1 MDTKTQLDRLTELT
15 ILHRSQLRELAGQL
29 PGLREEIVAEFERR
43 MDEAEPQFRQELEAF
58 AQARTEHEVG
68 ELSRKLK
75 SEIDSVSEAAQKRV
89 AKKMEIV
96 IAEKKAVR
104 ELMKKAHSEI
114 KGALKTVPEEIE
126 TVVGLQADAIREE
139 TKTQLETHFAVPRT
153 INPRGVWKK
162 DTTYEPLD
170 LISYNGSSYI
180 ANVRNRDVKPGV
192 RKEEWTLI
200 ARRGP
205 GGGLPVTSLSE
216 IVGTPTDGQ
225 ILIADNGNYVN
236 SNLTAGYGINITEG
250 AGSIEIAT
258 SGFVVFKGTWNAATN
273 TPSLASG
280 VGTAGNYYVVSTAGS
295 TDLDGI
301 TDWQAGDWAIFNG
314 TAWEKVDNSEIIT
327 SVNGQTGVVVITKS
341 DVGLGNVTD
350 DAQLKIASDLADLND
365 APNARGN
372 LGLGD
377 SATLDVGTISGT
389 VAAGDDSRLSD
400 ERVPTDGSVTDTKI
414 VAGGL
419 DPTSIDGTAVITTD
433 SRLSDARTPTAHA
446 ASHVDGTDD
455 IRDATASLKGLATA
469 AQISKLDGIDAG
481 ANVGITEL
489 TGDVTAGPGGDSQA
503 ATLASTGVAAASYG
517 SATQVGSFT
526 VDVKGRLTA
535 ASDVTITPAFSSI
548 TSKPT
553 TLSGYGITD
562 GVNTSELGAAN
573 GVATLDSGSK
583 LTSSQLPDIAVTE
596 YLGDSANEAAMLAL
610 TGQQGDWTTRTDLG
624 TVWIITGTDPSVI
637 GGWTQLSYPTA
648 PVTSVAGKTGA
659 VTLDSSD
666 VGLGNVT
673 NDAQLKIASN
683 LADLDNV
690 TTARDNLGLGTMATQ
705 DANAVAITG
714 GSATGLTSL
723 GVVDNTTLGSSNTD
737 TVTFNARAASE
748 FTPAT
753 DNTYDLGR
761 TGHEWRDLYL
771 DGTANIDSLVADT
784 ADINGGTIDG
794 TTIGA
799 TTPAAGTF
807 SQVNSDGA
815 IIAVG
820 AGSFGDDTDVTG
832 DFTVTGSVGIGTA
845 GSPEKKLHIA
855 SNATSQT
862 TATIP
867 GIRIENLDT
876 TTVNTDVSG
885 EIEFFSKD
893 ASETDKI
900 SGFIKNVAEDAG
912 TKYGLSFGA
921 KTNGSNATEAMRI
934 NHAGDVG
941 IGLTNPAEKLSV
953 AGGNLNLDDNYSLN
967 WSAAPGRPYIVGSK
981 ASDFIKLG
989 TPSGG
994 DLLNLVSTSVG
1005 IGTAAPSQKLDVNG
1019 YAKATGLYFGGTNSL
1034 LYEAAADSVG
1044 LRVGSN
1050 GPYAEFVDAAGV
1062 LEFGNAGGSLHL
1074 TTVGT
1079 PRVYINT
1086 SGAVGVGTA
1095 SPSTKLS
1102 VATATN
1108 GGISVNDGTVNG
1120 IIYGSTTLTNSFA
1133 IGTTTNH
1140 PLIFGT
1146 NNSFPQMT
1154 LATSGNVGVGE
1165 TAPTAKFVVS
1175 GGGAAIQGNGFPT
1188 TGAGWEFYTDT
1199 TTGSWAQS
1207 YSRTSSAWL
1216 DANWNALT
1224 HKYST
1229 AGAERMRIT
1238 SSGAVGIGTTA
1249 PSESLDVNGNF
1260 VARGAHSYFGESDT
1274 TAATVHIYGNSTGSA
1289 EGGQINIYTAADY
1302 DTTYNSYRID
1312 VYQSNLRIAR
1322 SGHDDITL
1330 NSAGTFTMSGRVIMG
1345 GTALPSGT
1353 SQTAAWDNTNKY
1365 IRVGTNVS
1373 TTATLAAFYNSNGAV
1388 GTISTSGT
1396 ATAYNT
1402 SSDYRL
1408 KENVVPMQ
1416 DALQRITQLK
1426 PSRFNFIA
1434 DDSVVVDGFIAH
1446 EVQAVVPEA
1455 ISGEKDAMRDE
1466 EYEVTPAVVDDDGN
1480 EITAAVMG
1488 TRTVPDYQG
1497 IDQSKLVPLLVGAVQ
1512 ELTARLEALENN

>member
-15 ILHRSQLRELAGQL
+15 ILHRSQLRELASQL
-29 PGLREEIVAEFERR
+29 PGLREEVVAEFERR
-43 MDEAEPQFRQELEAF
+43 MDEAEPQFREELEAF
-58 AQARTEHEVG
+58 AQARTEHEVA
-68 ELSRKLK
+68 ELSAKLK
-75 SEIDSVSEAAQKRV
+75 SEIDSVSKAAQKRV
-89 AKKMEIV
+89 TDKIGLIV
-96 IAEKKAVR
+96 AEKKAVR

-114 KGALKTVPEEIE
+114 KGALKTVPGQIE
-126 TVVGLQADAIREE
+126 TVVGLEAEAIREE
-139 TKTQLETHFAVPRT
+139 TKKQLDTHFAVPRT
-153 INPRGVWKK
+153 INPRGAWKK
-162 DTTYEPLD
+162 DKVYEPLD
-170 LISYNGSSYI
+170 LVSDNGSSYI
-180 ANVRNRDVKPGV
+180 ANVRNQGVKPGV
-192 RKEEWTLI
+192 RKDEWTLI
-200 ARRGP
+200 ARRGG
-205 GGGLPVTSLSE
+205 GGGLPITSLNE
-216 IVGTPTDGQ
+216 LVGAPTDGQ
-225 ILIADNGNYVN
+225 ILIGDNGNYVN
-236 SNLTAGYGINITEG
+236 ANLSAGYGINITEG
-250 AGSIEIAT
+250 AGSIEIST
-258 SGFVVFKGTWNAATN
+258 SGFVVFKGAWNAATN
-273 TPSLASG
+273 TPALASG

-301 TDWQAGDWAIFNG
+301 TDWEPGDWAIFNG

-365 APNARGN
+365 APTARSN

-377 SATLDVGTISGT
+377 SATLNVGTTSGT
-389 VAAGDDSRLSD
+389 VAAGDD
-400 ERVPTDGSVTDTKI
+400 
-414 VAGGL
+414 A
-419 DPTSIDGTAVITTD
+419 
-433 SRLSDARTPTAHA
+433 RLSDARTPTAHA
-446 ASHVDGTDD
+446 DSHVDGTDD

-469 AQISKLDGIDAG
+469 AQIAKLDGIDAG

-503 ATLASTGVAAASYG
+503 ATLSDTGVAAASYG
-517 SATQVGSFT
+517 SATQVGAFT
-526 VDVKGRLTA
+526 VDAKGRLTA
-535 ASDVTITPAFSSI
+535 ASDVTITPAFASI

-562 GVNTSELGAAN
+562 GVNTSDLGAAN

-610 TGQQGDWTTRTDLG
+610 TGQEGDWTTRTDLG

-690 TTARDNLGLGTMATQ
+690 TTARDNLGLGTIATQ

-771 DGTANIDSLVADT
+771 DGTANIDSLIADT
-784 ADINGGTIDG
+784 ADINGGTIDAA
-794 TTIGA
+794 TIGA

-807 SQVNSDGA
+807 SQVNSTGA
-815 IIAVG
+815 IIATG
-820 AGSFGDDTDVTG
+820 AGSFGDDTDITGDLDVTG
-832 DFTVTGSVGIGTA
+832 NVGIGNLTVDGLINTINGTDIDMDSSASGQLKLDGAGYGAAIALNAEGVNLYTNSASRDVIFGTNEVERMRIDGTGNVGIGTTPASKLHVATAGNNYIVSHNSA
-845 GSPEKKLHIA
+845 GS
-855 SNATSQT
+855 TSALLLGAESGSTSIYSWTTPTNT
-862 TATIP
+862 TAVP
-867 GIRIENLDT
+867 LKFRVG
-876 TTVNTDVSG
+876 
-885 EIEFFSKD
+885 
-893 ASETDKI
+893 A
-900 SGFIKNVAEDAG
+900 AE
-912 TKYGLSFGA
+912 S
-921 KTNGSNATEAMRI
+921 MRI
-934 NHAGDVG
+934 D
-941 IGLTNPAEKLSV
+941 SS
-953 AGGNLNLDDNYSLN
+953 GN
-967 WSAAPGRPYIVGSK
+967 
-981 ASDFIKLG
+981 
-989 TPSGG
+989 
-994 DLLNLVSTSVG
+994 
-1005 IGTAAPSQKLDVNG
+1005 
-1019 YAKATGLYFGGTNSL
+1019 
-1034 LYEAAADSVG
+1034 
-1044 LRVGSN
+1044 
-1050 GPYAEFVDAAGV
+1050 
-1062 LEFGNAGGSLHL
+1062 
-1074 TTVGT
+1074 
-1079 PRVYINT
+1079 
-1086 SGAVGVGTA
+1086 VGVGTTA
-1095 SPSTKLS
+1095 PDAKLSVFNNFDKTVNTSRAAITASGSYGGGVAVQDGTKDSGFFGEAFGDTMSIFVGREVDTDTPESKVVMSLLESGNVGVGTGSPSTKLS
-1102 VATATN
+1102 VQTATN
-1108 GGISVNDGTVNG
+1108 GGIAVNDGTVNG

-1133 IGTTTNH
+1133 IGTTSNH

-1154 LATSGNVGVGE
+1154 LTTAGNFGVGT
-1165 TAPTAKFVVS
+1165 TAPTAKFVVA

-1224 HKYST
+1224 HRYST
-1229 AGAERMRIT
+1229 SGAERMRIT
-1238 SSGAVGIGTTA
+1238 SGG
-1249 PSESLDVNGNF
+1249 DVIF
-1260 VARGAHSYFGESDT
+1260 
-1274 TAATVHIYGNSTGSA
+1274 
-1289 EGGQINIYTAADY
+1289 
-1302 DTTYNSYRID
+1302 
-1312 VYQSNLRIAR
+1312 
-1322 SGHDDITL
+1322 
-1330 NSAGTFTMSGRVIMG
+1330 G
-1345 GTALPSGT
+1345 GTALPSGST
-1353 SQTAAWDNTNKY
+1353 RVAAWDNTYKY
-1365 IRVGTNVS
+1365 IRVSTDVS
-1373 TTATLAAFYNSNGAV
+1373 AAATLMVFYNINGPV
-1388 GTISTSGT
+1388 GTITTSGSS
-1396 ATAYNT
+1396 TAYNT

-1446 EVQAVVPEA
+1446 EVQEVVPEA

-1466 EYEVTPAVVDDDGN
+1466 QYEVTPAVLDDDGN
-1480 EITAAVMG
+1480 EITPAVMD
-1488 TRTVPDYQG
+1488 TRSVPEYQG